1 MIFFLYGEDT
11 YRSRQKLKELKT
23 AFVAKHDQG
32 GLNITHLDGEK
43 LDIEKFRNAVSGSSF
58 LASKR
63 LIIVENFLS
72 KNKGQKV
79 FEEINDYLYAN
90 KELPKDNSLIFWES
104 ESFAKKK
111 FIAKKDKKSTPKKNP
126 LLGNLLKEKYFRA
139 FDLLTN
145 AKVVNWIQRKI
156 NPPAGEK
163 KINISADA
171 LQALIAYIG
180 NDLWQL
186 NQDLEKLMAYC
197 QGRDIAVNDVEL
209 LVKAKFND
217 NVFHLA
223 DAIGQKNKKLALRLL
238 SDQLNSGNSFD
249 EMFPMIIRQF
259 RILLQIKEKVD
270 NGFPTTHLASEL
282 NLHSFVVQKALVQAL
297 RYKLPQ
303 LKKIY
308 GQLLDIDRQRK
319 TGLNRPEILLDL
331 LIATA

>member
-1 MIFFLYGEDT
+1 MIFFIYGEDT
-11 YRSRQKLKELKT
+11 YRSRQKLKELKDE
-23 AFVAKHDQG
+23 FIKKHDKG
-32 GLNITHLDGEK
+32 GLNVTHLDGEK

-58 LASKR
+58 LSNKR
-63 LIIVENFLS
+63 LIVVEDFLS
-72 KNKGQKV
+72 KNRGQKI
-79 FEEINDYLYAN
+79 FEEINDYLYIN
-90 KELPKDNSLIFWES
+90 KELPKDNSLIFWEG

-111 FIAKKDKKSTPKKNP
+111 FVSKKDKKPTPKKSS
-126 LLGNLLKEKYFRA
+126 LLNNLLAGKYFRP
-139 FDLLTN
+139 FDLLPN
-145 AKVVNWIQRKI
+145 AKVIGWIQKKI
-156 NPPAGEK
+156 KEE

-197 QGRDIAVNDVEL
+197 QGRDIATADVEL

-238 SDQLNSGNSFD
+238 SGQLNSGNSFD

-282 NLHSFVVQKALVQAL
+282 NLHSFVAQKALVQAL

-308 GQLLDIDRQRK
+308 SQLLDIDIQRK

-331 LIATA
+331 LIAKD

>member
-1 MIFFLYGEDT
+1 MIFFIYGEDT

-23 AFVAKHDQG
+23 AFISKHDQG
-32 GLNITHLDGEK
+32 GLNVTHLDGEK

-58 LASKR
+58 LADKR
-63 LIIVENFLS
+63 LIVVENLLS

-79 FEEINDYLYAN
+79 FEEINDFLYASQ
-90 KELPKDNSLIFWES
+90 ELPKDNSLIFWEG

-111 FIAKKDKKSTPKKNP
+111 FVSKKDKKLTPKKTSLLNNFLAEEYCWQFEP
-126 LLGNLLKEKYFRA
+126 LP
-139 FDLLTN
+139 N
-145 AKVVNWIQRKI
+145 AQVVGWIQKKI
-156 NPPAGEK
+156 NEE

-186 NQDLEKLMAYC
+186 SQDLEKLMAYC
-197 QGRDIAVNDVEL
+197 QGRDIATSDVEL

-223 DAIGQKNKKLALRLL
+223 DAISQKNKKLALRLL
-238 SDQLNSGNSFD
+238 SGQLNGGNSFD
-249 EMFPMIIRQF
+249 EVFPMIIRQF

-308 GQLLDIDRQRK
+308 SQLLDIDLQRK